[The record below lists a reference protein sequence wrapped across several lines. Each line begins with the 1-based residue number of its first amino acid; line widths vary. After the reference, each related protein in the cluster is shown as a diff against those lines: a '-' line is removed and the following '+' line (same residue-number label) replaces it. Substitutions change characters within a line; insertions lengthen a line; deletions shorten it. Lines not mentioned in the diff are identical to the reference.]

1 MTNTK
6 ALCHRKHFHKNKTP
20 PARKANAAQSNMAKG
35 DAQRSSTNSAAIRE
49 KPNQQTGR
57 GTFAG
62 ERQLGVEVEEWF
74 VGDSFLGEENKFV
87 DFAHVL
93 V

>member
-1 MTNTK
+1 
-6 ALCHRKHFHKNKTP
+6 
-20 PARKANAAQSNMAKG
+20 MAKG

-62 ERQLGVEVEEWF
+62 ERKLGVEGEEWF
-74 VGDSFLGEENKFV
+74 VGDSFLREGEGEGE
-87 DFAHVL
+87 
-93 V
+93 